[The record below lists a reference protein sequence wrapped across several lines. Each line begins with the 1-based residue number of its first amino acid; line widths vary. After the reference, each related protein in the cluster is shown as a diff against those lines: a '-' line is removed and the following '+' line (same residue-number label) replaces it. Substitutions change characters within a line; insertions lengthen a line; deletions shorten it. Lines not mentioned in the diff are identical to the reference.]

1 MPFKPEDAEKH
12 KKGLSDKGKRQWA
25 RIAESVRKKEMKAGK
40 SEEEAAVSAIK
51 QANGVVN
58 VNSSTKEEY
67 TSYKAKVLEYEAKLV
82 THQDKAHIVV
92 PVVMMVEG
100 VHSGSQGPLLHTIME
115 LGKFPDSWNGI
126 PVVIYHP
133 EEDGQPVSANSPDII
148 DKVAVGRVYN
158 TNVDGGKLKAE
169 VWFDEDKLNAVS
181 EVTLNNVNEGKEM
194 EVSLGMFTENEYEEG
209 EFEGQAYI
217 GIAHNHRPDH
227 LAILPDQIGACSC
240 AKGCGLGANQNRE
253 NMKPLEMMQSLNKL
267 GFAVNQIGNYA
278 DKGYNEIMSMMYDKL
293 RSLDTQ
299 KTYTYLEECYDDY
312 VIYSVSGDNNRK
324 MYKQAYK
331 IESGKVEF
339 VGDPVEVHKKVEYVL
354 NRGIETN
361 DSSINKKSK
370 EDKNMPTGK
379 DCPNCKAKVDAL
391 IANEKSPWKEANREW
406 LLTQEETVLDKLTP
420 VEIEKVVEKT
430 VEVNKLTPEQ
440 TADLAFVANMRKE
453 KKAKMVKDILDNTEA
468 GTWDDAT
475 LTAMSE
481 EVLAKVHKS
490 VAKKV
495 EAEQVDYS
503 MVPGFTAQA
512 KSDSGG
518 PLYMPGIE
526 IESDKK

>member
-12 KKGLSDKGKRQWA
+12 KKGLSDKGKKQWA
-25 RIAESVRKKEMKAGK
+25 RIAESVRKREMKAGK
-40 SEEEAAVSAIK
+40 SEEEAAASAIK

-67 TSYKAKVLEYEAKLV
+67 TSYKAKVLDYEAKLV
-82 THQDKAHIVV
+82 THQDKAHMVV

-100 VHSGSQGPLLHTIME
+100 VHSGSQGPLLHTIAE

-133 EEDGQPVSANSPDII
+133 EEDGQPVSANSPEII
-148 DKVAVGRVYN
+148 DRVAVGRVYN
-158 TNVDGGKLKAE
+158 TQVDGKKLKAE
-169 VWFDEDKLNAVS
+169 VWFDEDKLNAVHP
-181 EVTLNNVNEGKEM
+181 ETLANVNDSKEM

-209 EFEGQAYI
+209 DYEGTEYI

-240 AKGCGLGANQNRE
+240 AKGCGLGANQNKDE
-253 NMKPLEMMQSLNKL
+253 MKIEDMMRNLNKV
-267 GFAVNQIGNYA
+267 GFAINQISKYA
-278 DKGYNEIMSMMYDKL
+278 EAGYREKMDAVYTTLRGMDKDGEYH
-293 RSLDTQ
+293 
-299 KTYTYLEECYDDY
+299 YLEEMYDSEL
-312 VIYSVSGDNNRK
+312 IYSKSSKDGTK
-324 MYKQAYK
+324 MYKQSYK
-331 IESGKVEF
+331 FESGKVEF
-339 VGDPVEVHKKVEYVL
+339 VGDAVEVHRKVEYVL
-354 NRGIETN
+354 NRGIES
-361 DSSINKKSK
+361 DKFSINQNK
-370 EDKNMPTGK
+370 EDKKMPIGK
-379 DCPNCKAKVDAL
+379 DCPNCVKKIDSL
-391 IANEKSPWKEANREW
+391 IANEKSPWQETDREW
-406 LLTQEETVLDKLTP
+406 LLTQEESVLDKLAKP
-420 VEIEKVVEKT
+420 EIKEVEKKVEI
-430 VEVNKLTPEQ
+430 EVNKLTPEQ

-518 PLYMPGIE
+518 PLYMPGVE

>member
-12 KKGLSDKGKRQWA
+12 KKGLSDKGKKQWA
-25 RIAESVRKKEMKAGK
+25 RIAESVRKREMKAGK
-40 SEEEAAVSAIK
+40 SEEEAAASAIK

-148 DKVAVGRVYN
+148 DRVAVGRVYN

-169 VWFDEDKLNAVS
+169 VWFDEDKLHAVS

-240 AKGCGLGANQNRE
+240 AKGCGLGANQNNKE
-253 NMKPLEMMQSLNKL
+253 MKIEDMMRNLNKV
-267 GFAVNQIGNYA
+267 GFAINQISKYA
-278 DKGYNEIMSMMYDKL
+278 DAGYREKMDAVWNTLRGMDK
-293 RSLDTQ
+293 DNN
-299 KTYTYLEECYDDY
+299 YHYLEEMYDSEL
-312 VIYSVSGDNNRK
+312 IYSKSSKDGTK
-324 MYKQAYK
+324 MYKQSYK
-331 IESGKVEF
+331 FESGKVEF
-339 VGDPVEVHKKVEYVL
+339 VGDAVEVRRKVEYVL

-406 LLTQEETVLDKLTP
+406 LLTQEESILDKLTP
-420 VEIEKVVEKT
+420 VEVEKVVEKT

-453 KKAKMVKDILDNTEA
+453 KKAKMVKDILDNTEQ